1 VIESR
6 ILLDGKSVIT
16 GINPVMESEDSP
28 VAEGIARMLV
38 VKSEIVSDETEA
50 SDARS
55 ELGVTDGSSVASK
68 VLGVRDSGSMIEL
81 AIALGI
87 KDEAS

>member
-1 VIESR
+1 
-6 ILLDGKSVIT
+6 
-16 GINPVMESEDSP
+16 
-28 VAEGIARMLV
+28 

-55 ELGVTDGSSVASK
+55 ELGVTDGSSVVSK

-81 AIALGI
+81 AIALEI